1 MKTRLLRLSAL
12 IALSTGISTP
22 FTYAQ
27 TAQSAQISTQK
38 ISGLIHDA
46 LGHPLPDAKVDLND
60 AAGHVVATTISD
72 NRGSFIFSD
81 IAPGN
86 YALNVDKP
94 TFSPEKKLIRVAKNV
109 SSPTISLTLI
119 SAETLDQIVVTSE
132 RLDRARNG
140 ISVETGSSIY
150 RIGRKDIAALP
161 QGEDTPFNQVL
172 LRAPGV
178 AQDSYGQLHVRGDH
192 ANLQYRLNGI
202 LLPESISGFGQTL
215 DTRFVDSVNLL
226 TGALPA
232 QYGYR
237 TAGVVDIH
245 TKTGQ
250 VENGGNIGV
259 MFGSNNTRQISGDVS
274 GSHDAFRYYLNGS
287 FDANN
292 LGIENPTGA
301 STALHDRTLQNKG
314 FGYFSYLL
322 NPDTRV
328 SLILGTSDGRFQIPN
343 TAGETPSFQLNGVNS
358 YPSANVNERQR
369 ETNRY
374 GILALQGVIGND
386 IDYQV
391 AAFSR
396 YSKVLFE
403 PDPVGDLLYTGVAS
417 RVLRTGLANGLQADG
432 SVRLNDSHTLRAG
445 ISYTRES
452 LKNSNDSLTF
462 AADDNGNQMGTQPF
476 SINDQGQKT
485 TNQTGVYLQDE
496 WKLNDKFT
504 INTGARMDWLNAYV
518 SASQFSPRIGVVYQM
533 TPRTTFH
540 AGYAKYFTPPT
551 SELIAAT
558 TVASFNGTTNAA
570 ANNQN
575 DAVQAE
581 SADYFD
587 LGVVHQLTPHL
598 TIGLDGYYKKVK
610 NMLDEGQFGSALL
623 FTPFNYAQGKVIG
636 LELTLNYRNDNLGA
650 YFNVARSSALG
661 KNITSSQYN
670 FEQSELDYVS
680 NHWVHLDHDQSM
692 TASAGVSYLWQGTT
706 YSADALYGSGLRSGF
721 ANTEHLPS
729 YTEVNLGVSHI
740 FKDSPVGKLT
750 TRLSVI
756 NVFDRVYQIRDGS
769 GIGVGAP
776 QFGQRRG
783 MYVAMTKSF

>member
-1 MKTRLLRLSAL
+1 MNTRLLRLSAL
-12 IALSTGISTP
+12 VALATSFSTTVA
-22 FTYAQ
+22 YAQ
-27 TAQSAQISTQK
+27 IAQVLPQQIRGA
-38 ISGLIHDA
+38 IRDA
-46 LGHPLPDAKVDLND
+46 LGRPLSDAKVDLSD
-60 AAGHVVATTISD
+60 AVGHTVATTTSD
-72 NRGSFIFSD
+72 KQGQFVFPGVK
-81 IAPGN
+81 PGN
-86 YALNVDKP
+86 YAVNVDKP
-94 TFSPEKKLIRVAKNV
+94 SFASEKKTVTVAENSV
-109 SSPTISLTLI
+109 NPLVAVTLTN
-119 SAETLDQIVVTSE
+119 AETLDQIVVTSE

-150 RIGRKDIAALP
+150 RIGAKDIAALP
-161 QGEDTPFNQVL
+161 QGESTPFNEVL

-178 AQDSYGQLHVRGDH
+178 AQDSHGQLHVRGDH

-250 VENGGNIGV
+250 VANGGNIGV
-259 MFGSNNTRQISGDVS
+259 EFGSNNARQISGDVS
-274 GSHDAFRYYLNGS
+274 GSHDGFSYYINGS

-292 LGIENPTGA
+292 LGIENPTGT
-301 STALHDRTLQNKG
+301 STALHDRTLQNKA
-314 FGYFSYLL
+314 FSYFSYLL

-343 TAGETPSFQLNGVNS
+343 IAGKTPSFQLDGVTN
-358 YPSANVNERQR
+358 YPSAGLNERQR

-374 GILALQGVIGND
+374 GILAVQGVIGND

-396 YSKVLFE
+396 YTKVLFE
-403 PDPVGDLLYTGVAS
+403 PDMVGDLLYTGVAS
-417 RVLRTGLANGLQADG
+417 RVLRTGLANGLQTDG
-432 SVRLNDSHTLRAG
+432 SYRLNDTHTIRAG
-445 ISYTRES
+445 VSYTRES

-462 AADDNGNQMGTQPF
+462 TADTNGNQTSMQPF

-485 TNQTGVYLQDE
+485 TNQTGIYLQDE
-496 WKLNDKFT
+496 WKLNDQFT
-504 INTGARMDWLNAYV
+504 VNYGARMDWLNAYV
-518 SASQFSPRIGVVYQM
+518 SASQFSPRVGVVYQM

-558 TVASFNGTTNAA
+558 TVGSFNGTTNAA
-570 ANNQN
+570 ATSRN
-575 DAVQAE
+575 DPVQAE

-610 NMLDEGQFGSALL
+610 SMLDEGQFGSALL
-623 FTPFNYAQGKVIG
+623 FTPFNYAQGKVYG
-636 LELTLNYRNDNLGA
+636 LELTVNYRNDNLGA
-650 YFNVARSSALG
+650 YLNIARSTALG
-661 KNITSSQYN
+661 KTITSSQYN
-670 FEQSELDYVS
+670 FGQSSLDYIAS
-680 NHWVHLDHDQSM
+680 HWVHLDHDQSV
-692 TASAGVSYLWQGTT
+692 TASTGVSYLWQGTT
-706 YSADALYGSGLRSGF
+706 YSADALFGSGLRSGF
-721 ANTEHLPS
+721 ANTQHLPS
-729 YTEVNLGVSHI
+729 YTEVNMGVSHTFNASAI
-740 FKDSPVGKLT
+740 GKVT
-750 TRLSVI
+750 ARLSMI

-783 MYVAMTKSF
+783 MYVAMSTAF

>member
-1 MKTRLLRLSAL
+1 MKTRLLRLSAV
-12 IALSTGISTP
+12 IALATGISSPVTH
-22 FTYAQ
+22 AQ
-27 TAQSAQISTQK
+27 PAQVLAQQIK
-38 ISGLIHDA
+38 GLIHDA
-46 LGHPLPDAKVDLND
+46 LGHPLSDARINLKD
-60 AAGHVVATTISD
+60 ASGHPLATTLSDKQGNFTFLNISP
-72 NRGSFIFSD
+72 GS
-81 IAPGN
+81 

-94 TFSPEKKLIRVAKNV
+94 TFGTGETAVIVTQNVAN
-109 SSPTISLTLI
+109 PTISMTLVG
-119 SAETLDQIVVTSE
+119 AETMDQIVVTSE

-161 QGEDTPFNQVL
+161 QGDDTPFNQVL

-178 AQDSYGQLHVRGDH
+178 AQDSFGQLHVRGDH
-192 ANLQYRLNGI
+192 ANLQYRINGI

-237 TAGVVDIH
+237 TAGVIDIH
-245 TKTGQ
+245 TKTGRL
-250 VENGGNIGV
+250 ENGGNIGV
-259 MFGSNNTRQISGDVS
+259 VFGTNNTRQISGDVS
-274 GSHDAFRYYLNGS
+274 GSRDGFSYYLNGS

-292 LGIENPTGA
+292 LGIENPIGA
-301 STALHDRTLQNKG
+301 STAMHDRTLQNKG
-314 FGYFSYLL
+314 FGYFSYLI

-343 TAGETPSFQLNGVNS
+343 TAGKTQVFQQDGIDS
-358 YPSANVNERQR
+358 YPSANLNERQR

-396 YSKVLFE
+396 YTKVMFA
-403 PDPVGDLLYTGVAS
+403 PDTIGDLLYTGVAS
-417 RVLRTGLANGLQADG
+417 RVLRTGLANGLQVDG
-432 SVRLNDSHTLRAG
+432 SYQLNESHILRAG
-445 ISYTRES
+445 FSYVREG

-462 AADDNGNQMGTQPF
+462 AADGSGNQMSTQPF
-476 SINDQGQKT
+476 SINDRGQKT

-496 WKLNDKFT
+496 WKLNDQFT
-504 INTGARMDWLNAYV
+504 VNYGGRMDLLNAYV
-518 SASQFSPRIGVVYQM
+518 SASQFSPRIGVVYQT

-558 TVASFNGTTNAA
+558 TVASFDGTTNAA
-570 ANNQN
+570 ASNHN
-575 DAVQAE
+575 DPVQAE
-581 SADYFD
+581 RADYFD
-587 LGVVHQLTPHL
+587 LGVVHQLTRNL
-598 TIGLDGYYKKVK
+598 TVGLDGYYKKVK

-623 FTPFNYAQGKVIG
+623 FTPFNYAQGRVVG
-636 LELTLNYRNDNLGA
+636 LELTLNYHNDNLGA
-650 YFNVARSSALG
+650 YLNVARASAMG

-670 FEQSELDYVS
+670 FQQNELDYVS

-692 TASAGVSYLWQGTT
+692 TASTGVSYLWQGTT
-706 YSADALYGSGLRSGF
+706 FSADALHGSGLRSGF

-729 YTEVNLGVSHI
+729 YTEVNLGLSHI
-740 FKDSPVGKLT
+740 FEDSPVGKLT
-750 TRLSVI
+750 TRLSMI
-756 NVFDRVYQIRDGS
+756 NVFDRIYQIRDGS